1 MRRPDHAT
9 TVEVEIPFHDC
20 DPLAVVWHGRYFE
33 YLEACRRRLF
43 DSCRLGVEDMIE
55 LGLRM
60 FVSDARC
67 RYTFPLRYG
76 DRCEVRGWFSE
87 RSPLIRVSYD
97 VMNLSHGR
105 PAARAYTQLALTDAT
120 GALLPELPE
129 VIRDRL
135 PAE

>member
-1 MRRPDHAT
+1 MKRPAHTAK
-9 TVEVEIPFHDC
+9 VEIEIPFHDC

-43 DSCRLGVEDMIE
+43 ESHRLGVQDMID

-67 RYTFPLRYG
+67 RYNFPLRYG
-76 DRCEVRGWFSE
+76 DRCEVSCWFSE
-87 RSPLIRVSYD
+87 RSPLLRVSYD
-97 VMNLSHGR
+97 VTNLTQGR
-105 PAARAYTQLALTDAT
+105 TSARAYTRLALTDEFGT
-120 GALLPELPE
+120 LLTEFPE
-129 VIRDRL
+129 VIQNRL